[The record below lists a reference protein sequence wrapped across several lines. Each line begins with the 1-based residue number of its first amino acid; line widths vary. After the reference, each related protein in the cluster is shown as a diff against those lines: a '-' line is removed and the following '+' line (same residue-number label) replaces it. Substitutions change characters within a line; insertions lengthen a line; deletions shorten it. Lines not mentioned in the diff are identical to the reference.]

1 MKKAAFWVCL
11 FICLFFI
18 KANAQYSVLLNFNDT
33 NGASPEGSLILSGGI
48 LYGMTN
54 EGGANNDGDIFSV
67 HTDGSGF
74 KTLLNFNGTNGA
86 NPYGELILSNGV
98 LYGMTENG
106 GANNDGCIFSM
117 DSNGNG
123 FKVLFDFN
131 GTNGANPLRSLII
144 SGKTLYGLAS
154 EGGAH
159 NVGCVFSI
167 DTNGNEYRDLFDFV
181 AIDGGLPYGSLTLLN
196 GKFYGTTSGG
206 GANGVGCIFSL
217 YFTAP
222 IKIEVGRTLETGEKI
237 YINANST
244 KHYNNF
250 HIAVAGNS
258 GTGKT
263 QFALELLSQYST
275 QSNGQVN
282 FIYLDFKGLKKGEE
296 SNALY
301 KPFFEKT
308 KTTYIN
314 APQVPFPL
322 NPLSFIDNINEMN
335 KKMGISKFVDII
347 AKYSNIGKK
356 QEQTLKDAT
365 RDAFEE
371 KKSGDYPSLKNIYE
385 KVVERMKDK
394 RDTLT
399 EILDSLSD
407 YTIFDSKPKVNF
419 LSKNYYLSLSGDLPD
434 AVRFTSVFL
443 VINYIYNT
451 FMNMENTP
459 TENGCQGMRYILLI
473 DEAHV
478 IFKEK
483 KSQDL
488 LEKILREI
496 RSKGVSIVL
505 LSQGI
510 EEFNQ
515 PSFDFSSMCEISF
528 LLDIKDKNNSRMI
541 NKFLGFSDK
550 ESARV
555 ARAMEEIKKG
565 QAISNIKEFSKGEL
579 FTLSQFKK

>member
-1 MKKAAFWVCL
+1 MLINIKTSANNHKVVSELTRKLPVGTKENVIARIAIGYSISLGNKFQLKEMQDQKGKEYKDQIL
-11 FICLFFI
+11 FDEKYKDFYLALICQHYGIYKNDEDIPKYL
-18 KANAQYSVLLNFNDT
+18 KMHLDDGLELLGNMF
-33 NGASPEGSLILSGGI
+33 EGSKNHTIYDFLMEHIEKGI
-48 LYGMTN
+48 EAL
-54 EGGANNDGDIFSV
+54 
-67 HTDGSGF
+67 
-74 KTLLNFNGTNGA
+74 
-86 NPYGELILSNGV
+86 
-98 LYGMTENG
+98 ENL
-106 GANNDGCIFSM
+106 D
-117 DSNGNG
+117 
-123 FKVLFDFN
+123 V
-131 GTNGANPLRSLII
+131 SLDHVKNINQNI
-144 SGKTLYGLAS
+144 NK
-154 EGGAH
+154 E
-159 NVGCVFSI
+159 
-167 DTNGNEYRDLFDFV
+167 
-181 AIDGGLPYGSLTLLN
+181 
-196 GKFYGTTSGG
+196 
-206 GANGVGCIFSL
+206 

-222 IKIEVGRTLETGEKI
+222 IKVEIGRTIDTQEKI
-237 YINANST
+237 YLNANST

-263 QFALELLSQYST
+263 QFALELLNQYSN

-296 SNALY
+296 NNDLY

-356 QEQTLKDAT
+356 QEQILKDAT

-371 KKSGDYPSLKNIYE
+371 KKSGEYPSLKNIYE

-407 YTIFDSKPKVNF
+407 YTIFETKPKINF
-419 LSKNYYLSLSGDLPD
+419 LSKNYYLSLSGDLPN

-459 TENGCQGMRYILLI
+459 TEHGCQGMRYILLI

-550 ESARV
+550 ESAKV
-555 ARAMEEIKKG
+555 ARSMEDIKKG
-565 QAISNIKEFSKGEL
+565 QAISNIKEFTKGEL
-579 FTLSQFKK
+579 FELKQFKDH